1 MINLFKA
8 LFVKQPKENAIAARI
23 KITETSAEKWWS

>member
-8 LFVKQPKENAIAARI
+8 LFVKEPKENAIAANI
-23 KITETSAEKWWS
+23 KITEMPAGTWWS

>member
-8 LFVKQPKENAIAARI
+8 LFIKVPKENTIAASI
-23 KITETSAEKWWS
+23 KITEMPAGTWWS